1 VVRNMALRA
10 NGRSVGDWRDA
21 LDDER
26 MRMEMVQ
33 GFQACILDN
42 AMSSSDSE
50 RGPLKGLE
58 EEFQELDGFGAD
70 NSRRKRLKV

>member
-1 VVRNMALRA
+1 MALRA
-10 NGRSVGDWRDA
+10 NGHSVGDWRDA

-33 GFQACILDN
+33 GFQACVLDN
-42 AMSSSDSE
+42 AMSSRDSK
-50 RGPLKGLE
+50 RRALE